1 VAAIVGVA
9 LAAILLAGDT
19 ASAQCAMCRLALNSP
34 EGQRLIGALREGIG
48 VLLVAP
54 FAVFGV
60 VATLA
65 VRARRRNGEDGGPEG
80 LRHDC
85 RSSADL

>member
-1 VAAIVGVA
+1 MAGGSARVGVVV
-9 LAAILLAGDT
+9 LAAAMLMLVADP
-19 ASAQCAMCRLALNSP
+19 ASAQCAMCRLALHSP
-34 EGQRLIGALREGIG
+34 EGARLIGALREGIA

-65 VRARRRNGEDGGPEG
+65 IRGRRRRDEE
-80 LRHDC
+80 
-85 RSSADL
+85 S

>member
-1 VAAIVGVA
+1 MVVA
-9 LAAILLAGDT
+9 LAAAVILAAGDT
-19 ASAQCAMCRLALNSP
+19 AAAQCAMCRLALHSP
-34 EGQRLIGALREGIG
+34 EGQRLIGALREGIA

-65 VRARRRNGEDGGPEG
+65 VRGRRRNDRDG
-80 LRHDC
+80 R
-85 RSSADL
+85 ADL